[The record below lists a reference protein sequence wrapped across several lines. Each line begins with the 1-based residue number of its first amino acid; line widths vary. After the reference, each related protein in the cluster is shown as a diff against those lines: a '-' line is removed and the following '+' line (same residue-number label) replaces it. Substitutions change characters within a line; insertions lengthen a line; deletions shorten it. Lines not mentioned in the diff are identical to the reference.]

1 MWTGS
6 SAACCSVY
14 QLAQLEASTAKGALE
29 KKHKFCSPRSWER
42 VGPVPAQVT
51 FPLYINDGR
60 TANTIIL
67 SGLLAINLPFCLVS
81 FLSIQHLNLCGD
93 STVIL
98 VEVRCVFS
106 ASCQPN
112 LLKGYVLCG
121 VLGRLL
127 RVSELRESW

>member
-6 SAACCSVY
+6 SSACCSAY
-14 QLAQLEASTAKGALE
+14 QLAQLEDSTAKGALE
-29 KKHKFCSPRSWER
+29 KKPKFCSPHSLER
-42 VGPVPAQVT
+42 VGSVPAQVT
-51 FPLYINDGR
+51 FPIYINDGR

-67 SGLLAINLPFCLVS
+67 SGLLAINLPFCLTS

-93 STVIL
+93 STVTL
-98 VEVRCVFS
+98 VEVRGVFS

-112 LLKGYVLCG
+112 VLKGYVLCG

-127 RVSELRESW
+127 GVSELRESW